1 MLNRILR
8 MAGLF
13 AVVLLLTAP
22 ARAQSSPSPDALAAA
37 KELLEA
43 QDMAEQFKSLMPMIM
58 KNLKPA
64 MVQGRA
70 DLERDYDTIVPILLE
85 GFQARISEL
94 SEAIAIVYSNN
105 FSADELRAVTAFY
118 KSPVG
123 RNFLQKT
130 SAITGQTLAVTQKF
144 AQSVAGDMQKRI
156 IEELRKKGHTL

>member
-1 MLNRILR
+1 MLNRLFR

-22 ARAQSSPSPDALAAA
+22 ARAQSPSPDALAAA

-43 QDMAEQFKSLMPMIM
+43 QDMAEQFKNLMPMIM

-64 MVQGRA
+64 MVKGRPE
-70 DLERDYDTIVPILLE
+70 LERDYDTIVPILLE

-94 SEAIAIVYSNN
+94 SEAIAIVYANN
-105 FSADELRAVTAFY
+105 FSADDLRGVTAFY

>member
-1 MLNRILR
+1 MLNRLFR

-22 ARAQSSPSPDALAAA
+22 ARAQSPSPDALAAA

-58 KNLKPA
+58 ENLKPA
-64 MVQGRA
+64 MVKGRPE
-70 DLERDYDTIVPILLE
+70 LERDYDTIVPILLE

-94 SEAIAIVYSNN
+94 SEAVAIVYANN
-105 FSADELRAVTAFY
+105 FSAAELRGVTAFY
-118 KSPVG
+118 RSPVG

-130 SAITGQTLAVTQKF
+130 SAITAQTLAVTQKF

-156 IEELRKKGHTL
+156 TEELRKKGHTL